1 MLHFQF
7 ISGGQRALRSRRPGK
22 RGKNRAST
30 RSAQTG
36 WVSRI
41 GAERMYLM
49 NETWEEKPMNALVR
63 RSLATG
69 ASLALAVCGGAWGI
83 AQTQSS
89 ATQNQA
95 TPAQSQQNPAT
106 QTNTPNTQAPAAQN
120 PNASQ
125 NPQTNSAPADN
136 SANTAQPQTR
146 TLQMVQAK
154 AELQKTLD
162 AKKAKQGEPVTAKL
176 SDDVQIP
183 NAQTLPKNTV
193 LEGHVDQTEV
203 SQDKHGTSSVTVTFD
218 KAKLKTGQEVPIKA
232 TVVAI
237 AQPTYNTAQAGA
249 PGAAPSGGAPMAS
262 SGGMAPG
269 GGGSPSGGGAMGGG
283 SAPSSPMPSQQMP
296 TATEPGQS
304 GGQPGG
310 QVSGVQVKSDIHQP
324 TSATFVQEGKNVH
337 VSSGTQMEVA
347 LTIIPP
353 GTHLQ

>member
-1 MLHFQF
+1 
-7 ISGGQRALRSRRPGK
+7 
-22 RGKNRAST
+22 
-30 RSAQTG
+30 
-36 WVSRI
+36 
-41 GAERMYLM
+41 
-49 NETWEEKPMNALVR
+49 MNALVR

-106 QTNTPNTQAPAAQN
+106 QTNTPNTQANPGAQTQAPAAQN
-120 PNASQ
+120 PN
-125 NPQTNSAPADN
+125 PQTNPNSTPAEN

-193 LEGHVDQTEV
+193 LEGHVDETQV
-203 SQDKHGTSSVTVTFD
+203 SQDKHGSSSVTVTFD
-218 KAKLKTGQEVPIKA
+218 KAKLKTGQELPIKA

-237 AQPTYNTAQAGA
+237 AQPNYNTSQAGA

-269 GGGSPSGGGAMGGG
+269 GGGSPNGGAMGGG
-283 SAPSSPMPSQQMP
+283 SAPSTPMPSQQMP

-310 QVSGVQVKSDIHQP
+310 QTSGVQVKSDIHQP
-324 TSATFVQEGKNVH
+324 TSATFVQAGKNVH

>member
-1 MLHFQF
+1 
-7 ISGGQRALRSRRPGK
+7 
-22 RGKNRAST
+22 
-30 RSAQTG
+30 
-36 WVSRI
+36 
-41 GAERMYLM
+41 
-49 NETWEEKPMNALVR
+49 MNALVR

-106 QTNTPNTQAPAAQN
+106 QTNTPNTQAN
-120 PNASQ
+120 PG
-125 NPQTNSAPADN
+125 
-136 SANTAQPQTR
+136 AQPQTR

-193 LEGHVDQTEV
+193 LEGHVDESQV
-203 SQDKHGTSSVTVTFD
+203 SQDKHGSSSVTVTFD

-232 TVVAI
+232 TVIAI
-237 AQPTYNTAQAGA
+237 AQPSYNTSQAGA
-249 PGAAPSGGAPMAS
+249 PGTAPSGGAPMAS

-269 GGGSPSGGGAMGGG
+269 GGGSPNGGGAMGGG

-304 GGQPGG
+304 GGQAGG

-324 TSATFVQEGKNVH
+324 TSATFVEQGKNVH

>member
-1 MLHFQF
+1 
-7 ISGGQRALRSRRPGK
+7 
-22 RGKNRAST
+22 
-30 RSAQTG
+30 
-36 WVSRI
+36 
-41 GAERMYLM
+41 
-49 NETWEEKPMNALVR
+49 
-63 RSLATG
+63 
-69 ASLALAVCGGAWGI
+69 
-83 AQTQSS
+83 
-89 ATQNQA
+89 
-95 TPAQSQQNPAT
+95 
-106 QTNTPNTQAPAAQN
+106 
-120 PNASQ
+120 
-125 NPQTNSAPADN
+125 
-136 SANTAQPQTR
+136 
-146 TLQMVQAK
+146 MVQAK

-193 LEGHVDQTEV
+193 LEGHVDETQV
-203 SQDKHGTSSVTVTFD
+203 SQDKHGSSSVTVTFD
-218 KAKLKTGQEVPIKA
+218 KAKLKTGQELPIKA

-237 AQPTYNTAQAGA
+237 AQPSYNTSQAGA

-269 GGGSPSGGGAMGGG
+269 GGGSPNGGGAMGGG

-304 GGQPGG
+304 GGQSGG

>member
-1 MLHFQF
+1 
-7 ISGGQRALRSRRPGK
+7 
-22 RGKNRAST
+22 
-30 RSAQTG
+30 
-36 WVSRI
+36 
-41 GAERMYLM
+41 M
-49 NETWEEKPMNALVR
+49 NSLVR

-106 QTNTPNTQAPAAQN
+106 QTNTPNTQANPGAQTQAPAAQN
-120 PNASQ
+120 PNTNQ
-125 NPQTNSAPADN
+125 NPETNPNGTPADN

-146 TLQMVQAK
+146 TLQMVPAK

-237 AQPTYNTAQAGA
+237 AQPSYNTSQAGA

-269 GGGSPSGGGAMGGG
+269 GGGSPNGGGAMGGG
-283 SAPSSPMPSQQMP
+283 SAPSTPMPSQQMP
-296 TATEPGQS
+296 SATEPGQS